1 MTNQE
6 LLVSIQSLP
15 PSQQLELANT
25 ILDRLAESGTWPI
38 SDEMKQML
46 DQRADAADA
55 NPDRLRP
62 LEKVFDHLRAHRH
75 ARK

>member
-6 LLVSIQSLP
+6 LLITILALP

-38 SDEMKQML
+38 SDEMKQLL
-46 DQRADAADA
+46 DQRAKNADDD
-55 NPDRLRP
+55 PDRLRP
-62 LEKVFDHLRAHRH
+62 AEKVFADLRAKLK
-75 ARK
+75 AS

>member
-6 LLVSIQSLP
+6 LLSSIQALP

-38 SDEMKQML
+38 SEEMKQLLIDVPKM
-46 DQRADAADA
+46 QTTTRMA
-55 NPDRLRP
+55 
-62 LEKVFDHLRAHRH
+62 F
-75 ARK
+75 ARQKKYSLSFARN

>member
-6 LLVSIQSLP
+6 LLITIQALP
-15 PSQQLELANT
+15 PSQQLELADT

-38 SDEMKQML
+38 SDEMKQLL
-46 DQRADAADA
+46 DQRAKRADE

-62 LEKVFDHLRAHRH
+62 AEEVFAELREKLKAS
-75 ARK
+75 